1 MAGSIQG
8 ETYSQWLTFGEAHD
22 LAWKTNFASI
32 GITEAQGTA
41 YMALVTAARTA
52 YDEMIVARNAAKD
65 ATQDFYV
72 AAQDMYDDAA
82 MLLGIIKGYANTQAN
97 PQAVYSAASIP
108 PPSDPTPAGPPVD
121 CTDLKATL
129 TNSGNVELSW
139 KGSLAK
145 GQFFSVWRKLTGETS
160 WTLLGSIRSKSFLD
174 TTVPEAVAGGQ
185 YQVKAQRGIQI
196 SEGCE
201 PVAIIFGTVQLAA

>member
-108 PPSDPTPAGPPVD
+108 PPADPTPAGPPVD
-121 CTDLKATL
+121 CTDLKASL
-129 TNSGNVELSW
+129 TNIGNVELSW

-145 GQFFSVWRKLTGETS
+145 NQFFSVWRKLTGETS
-160 WTLLGSIRSKSFLD
+160 WTLLGSVRSKSFLD

-201 PVAIIFGTVQLAA
+201 PVGIIFGTVQLAA